1 MIRFSPLLSSAF
13 LAATLT
19 VSIAACSE
27 PSAKKNTTAQSE
39 QSADMAT
46 ITGTLFYP
54 QRIALR
60 PGLTMT
66 VTLSDIS
73 IADRAAPVL
82 AEVTTTLG
90 NEQVPLPFTLSVD
103 PIKLAP
109 NGRYAVRGTLKN
121 PNGDL
126 IWTTDTVYPVTAGK
140 SAQDVGGLKLVMAE
154 R

>member
-1 MIRFSPLLSSAF
+1 
-13 LAATLT
+13 
-19 VSIAACSE
+19 
-27 PSAKKNTTAQSE
+27 
-39 QSADMAT
+39 MAT
-46 ITGTLFYP
+46 ITGNLFYP

-82 AEVTTTLG
+82 AEVTRTLG

-140 SAQDVGGLKLVMAE
+140 SAQDVGGLKLVMVE